1 MSYFD
6 FSRTLV
12 STVNGAT
19 SGFLDCI
26 VVDEVCKNLL
36 HNDNEWTKFPV
47 RTLPGVVQSSIG
59 MMPAPQ
65 FVIPITVTS
74 QRALHGHIIA

>member
-6 FSRTLV
+6 FNRTLE
-12 STVNGAT
+12 STVNGTT

-26 VVDEVCKNLL
+26 VVDEVSKNLL

-47 RTLPGVVQSSIG
+47 RTLPRGVQCSIG
-59 MMPAPQ
+59 MMPALQ

-74 QRALHGHIIA
+74 QRAVHGHIIA